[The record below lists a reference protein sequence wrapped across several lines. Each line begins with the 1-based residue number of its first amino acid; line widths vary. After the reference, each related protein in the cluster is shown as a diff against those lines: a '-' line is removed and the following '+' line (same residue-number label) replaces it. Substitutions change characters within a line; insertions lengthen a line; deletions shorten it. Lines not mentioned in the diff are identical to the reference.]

1 VSAGGN
7 IRWES
12 IALGW
17 LVALPAGL
25 LLGPPLRGAYDALTG
40 ASVTPGKL
48 TPGLVIVSV
57 VTGFLAYLFGGYVAG
72 RFARR
77 AGGLHG
83 AMTAVLGVAAGAV
96 LGAFGV
102 AVSGG
107 TRRPDG
113 TRLRRGHGGGSFCS
127 VPRLPVR
134 RLRRRQTGRALATG
148 HAAYE
153 ELERSRR
160 TAPSCAFLTKALPHA
175 NRHRVRRC

>member
-1 VSAGGN
+1 MSVGEN

-25 LLGPPLRGAYDALTG
+25 LLGPPLRGAYGALTG
-40 ASVTPGKL
+40 SSVTPGKL

-83 AMTAVLGVAAGAV
+83 AMTAVLGAAAGAI

-107 TRRPDG
+107 LIFAMIG
-113 TRLRRGHGGGSFCS
+113 LGFGGVTASAAFALFLAYLFGGYVGGKLGEPSE
-127 VPRLPVR
+127 PAVR
-134 RLRRRQTGRALATG
+134 RTNL
-148 HAAYE
+148 
-153 ELERSRR
+153 
-160 TAPSCAFLTKALPHA
+160 
-175 NRHRVRRC
+175 